1 MSSPHLRSTPAPSI
15 PVDACM
21 CARGAQCSSF
31 APGHA
36 VHLLQRRVVAATPSE
51 WLDGVVS
58 SADPASG
65 ELVVHALDGTELRLW
80 NGAGAAAAASPGE
93 PVAVHGR
100 YHALWGAGRLYNVAR
115 LDRL

>member
-1 MSSPHLRSTPAPSI
+1 MSSPHLRSTPALST
-15 PVDACM
+15 PVAACM
-21 CARGAQCSSF
+21 CARGAACSSF

-51 WLDGVVS
+51 WIDGVVTHTD
-58 SADPASG
+58 AAAG
-65 ELVVHALDGTELRLW
+65 EVVVQALDGSELRLW
-80 NGAGAAAAASPGE
+80 NAAGAAASAVAGE

-100 YHALWGAGRLYNVAR
+100 YHALWVAGRLFNVAR